1 MASSSSS
8 TSLFFFF
15 SLLLTSLLSFSSAQT
30 ITNAAEIL
38 SDSGYKSMSLAL
50 DLASHSVTSQSP
62 SLTVFAPADAAFT
75 NSAFT
80 LNLLHY
86 HLLPIAF
93 PLRSLKSLPFG
104 AKIAT
109 MLAGH
114 SLTVTTLPS
123 DRLVSLNNV
132 TVTASPIFDDG
143 SLIIFGTNKFFD
155 PYFRISGPIRSYSPK
170 NLCCLAPRN
179 PNEAMAVET
188 AGHYPFSEAS
198 KVLKLKGCS
207 VMASFLEMQFHGFLK
222 YQTMLTV
229 FAPVDQAMVPRIGD
243 LSEYSSIFRRH
254 VVPCKLSWND
264 LVSLDD
270 GTVLRTNLQGFM
282 INITRYDG
290 VLVLNGVPVIMPE
303 LYHNGWLVVHGISEV
318 LEFLES
324 PPEKVVAPSP
334 VYEADDHSSGEG
346 ESAGTEP
353 VTEVPSSPEF
363 DSSDNS
369 EELDTGDSELFAN
382 MSSDDEGAISHR
394 RFFVY
399 RPS

>member
-1 MASSSSS
+1 
-8 TSLFFFF
+8 
-15 SLLLTSLLSFSSAQT
+15 
-30 ITNAAEIL
+30 
-38 SDSGYKSMSLAL
+38 MSLAL
-50 DLASHSVTSQSP
+50 DLASHSITSQSP
-62 SLTVFAPADAAFT
+62 SLTVFAPADAAFS
-75 NSAFT
+75 NSGHPT
-80 LNLLHY
+80 LNLLRY

-93 PLRSLKSLPFG
+93 PLRSLKSLPLG

-109 MLAGH
+109 LLDGH

-143 SLIIFGTNKFFD
+143 SLIIFGTNRFFD

-170 NLCCLAPRN
+170 NLCRLASRN
-179 PNEAMAVET
+179 PNEAMAAET
-188 AGHYPFSEAS
+188 AAHYPFSEAS

-243 LSEYSSIFRRH
+243 LSGYSSIFRRH

-303 LYHNGWLVVHGISEV
+303 MYHNGWLVVHGISEV
-318 LEFLES
+318 LEFPES
-324 PPEKVVAPSP
+324 RPEQVVAPSP
-334 VYEADDHSSGEG
+334 VSEAEGHSSGED

-353 VTEVPSSPEF
+353 SEPVIEVPSSPEF
-363 DSSDNS
+363 DSSDS

-382 MSSDDEGAISHR
+382 MSTDDEGAISHR